1 MELINREASASP
13 PLRKESKMEKEQTL
27 GNKLKFKLEMMVT
40 MLAAGRRDEASEL
53 YNQLIAE
60 FDKLGPPV
68 SKLTMAEARKQ
79 VSDQNYKLA
88 TQIVDDY
95 LK

>member
-1 MELINREASASP
+1 
-13 PLRKESKMEKEQTL
+13 MEKEQTL